1 LKAYEKKEEKEPEE
15 DVIDVDQL
23 SGDEEELEVKQ
34 SAAAQLE
41 KIASEVS
48 IKEERAVTTQGLI
61 TKETKQM
68 GNVSFRDLFAFASYG
83 IG

>member
-15 DVIDVDQL
+15 DIIDVDLL

-34 SAAAQLE
+34 SAAAQVE

-48 IKEERAVTTQGLI
+48 IKEERMVTTQGLI
-61 TKETKQM
+61 AKETKQM
-68 GNVSFRDLFAFASYG
+68 GSLSFKDLFAFASYG